1 MSIFAV
7 SFAGLV
13 GVLNLLLTAAVIRR
27 LRAYDGPSAGR
38 SDPGPW
44 RAVQKPPRVMRA
56 AGERVGAFRGHTV
69 RGEPVGEEFF
79 ARSTTLVGAFTVG
92 CQACEERLPEFAEL
106 AAAFPGDGTQVLA
119 LLVGDAGDLAD
130 KIRLLEPVA
139 TVVVEQDRGG
149 PVGEALG
156 VRAYPA
162 LALIDPGGVVSA
174 SGAEMG
180 HLFLEPAEV

>member
-13 GVLNLLLTAAVIRR
+13 GVLNLLLTAGVIRR
-27 LRAYDGPSAGR
+27 LRAYDGLRAGG
-38 SDPGPW
+38 SGPGPW
-44 RAVQKPPRVMRA
+44 QTVYKPSRAMRA
-56 AGERVGAFRGHTV
+56 AGERVGTFRGHTV
-69 RGEPVGEEFF
+69 RGEPVGDEFF
-79 ARSTTLVGAFTVG
+79 AGGTTLVGAFTAG

-106 AAAFPGDGTQVLA
+106 AAAFPGDGARVLA

-130 KIRLLEPVA
+130 KIRLLEKIA
-139 TVVVEQDRGG
+139 TVVVEPDRSG

-162 LALIDPGGVVSA
+162 LALVDPGGVVNA
-174 SGAEMG
+174 SGSGLE
-180 HLFLEPAEV
+180 HLFLDPAEV